1 MSDEMP
7 ELEGGDA
14 FVPLEDTNAVI
25 AEGEIPAENAADPA
39 AAVAEVP
46 QNIPV
51 EVEKRKKRVSLYWKR
66 PKSHL
71 YEYNYGRIWSYPV
84 IHTYFSTDFLFNF
97 QFNCRLRIKLLQGKV
112 QTRLYSSN

>member
-14 FVPLEDTNAVI
+14 FVPIDDGNVVM
-25 AEGEIPAENAADPA
+25 AEGAEGIPAENADQAPA
-39 AAVAEVP
+39 PAEVP

-71 YEYNYGRIWSYPV
+71 YEYNYGM
-84 IHTYFSTDFLFNF
+84 ST
-97 QFNCRLRIKLLQGKV
+97 
-112 QTRLYSSN
+112 